1 MMEKQQGL
9 AGKLDELEQRLDGLE
24 AGFEGLRQMSLT
36 LTAALQLFAERGFLP
51 RELLD
56 RFNRTRDLNTERIS
70 QYTDEAVRKFV
81 YSLLDEMMKSLD
93 EEQMP
98 HG

>member
-1 MMEKQQGL
+1 MMEKRQGL
-9 AGKLDELEQRLDGLE
+9 AGKLGELEQR
-24 AGFEGLRQMSLT
+24 LRQMSLT

-51 RELLD
+51 RDLLD
-56 RFNRTRDLNTERIS
+56 LFNRTRDLNTERIS
-70 QYTDEAVRKFV
+70 QYTDEAIRKFV
-81 YSLLDEMMKSLD
+81 YSLLDEMMESLD